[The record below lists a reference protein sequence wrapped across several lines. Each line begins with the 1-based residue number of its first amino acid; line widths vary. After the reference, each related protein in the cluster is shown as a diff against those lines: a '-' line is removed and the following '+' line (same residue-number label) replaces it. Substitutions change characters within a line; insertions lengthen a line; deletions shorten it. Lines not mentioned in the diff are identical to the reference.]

1 MVCQFQSI
9 FKKDPRTTEQV
20 EWTPVKFSHILLLR
34 EMASHSR
41 TLSSDGLRDLSSQ
54 TIASYEHTYKQKQ
67 AHMSVSLGC
76 SSQIIKHQQ
85 PHLYDHSKN
94 VRVTVMSRD
103 RIGLATG
110 SRNSHSVPRYGNSK
124 TCAFRLIRHLWVH
137 LCGYDLFC
145 MPTSQSVSIYL
156 SRPPLG
162 SGKHTAEGVS
172 VTGREMG
179 ERRRFSATTAL
190 LGMQRFGSY
199 IRIW

>member
-9 FKKDPRTTEQV
+9 VIKRPTYHRTGRMNPSEIFPYIATPRNGIPFKNTVIRWTERLV
-20 EWTPVKFSHILLLR
+20 FT
-34 EMASHSR
+34 
-41 TLSSDGLRDLSSQ
+41 DYY
-54 TIASYEHTYKQKQ
+54 SYKHTYKQKQ

-124 TCAFRLIRHLWVH
+124 TCAFRLISHLWVH